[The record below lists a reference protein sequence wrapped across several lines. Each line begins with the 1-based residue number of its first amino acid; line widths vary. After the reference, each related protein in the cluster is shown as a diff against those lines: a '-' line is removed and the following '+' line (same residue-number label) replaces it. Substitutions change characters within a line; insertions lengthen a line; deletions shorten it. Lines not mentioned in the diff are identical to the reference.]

1 MWIRYYSEDISSNM
15 LIQCAFRS
23 FVLLLHFIIPDYEI
37 SSDVDYVRTTRP
49 THCPLCVALSFGD
62 TATLRTAQ
70 AALSVIKK
78 EHV

>member
-1 MWIRYYSEDISSNM
+1 MDIYRCYVPDFDKKN
-15 LIQCAFRS
+15 
-23 FVLLLHFIIPDYEI
+23 LLDSTRQEQSVSKRLQ
-37 SSDVDYVRTTRP
+37 YVRTTRP
-49 THCPLCVALSFGD
+49 TQSPLCVALSFGD